1 MKNTIMG
8 CDLVILDTNVWIY
21 ICNTHSFQKDETG
34 QYPHIKMFNSLKE
47 LVDNEDL
54 KILTN
59 DLIIEEWNRN
69 KNATRGYINRL
80 NAQLVEKRNRLKK
93 KEVKNNPEEFA
104 QLIKAILEIEK
115 SIEENEA
122 HLVDV
127 EKFLKDKTIKYPIT
141 NESKI
146 VAADQAI
153 AKKAPFNGKKSNS
166 MADMVILL
174 SGIDYIKEH
183 HSIEIIED
191 LVLRPNSYF
200 ISGNKSDFSSK
211 DNEQEIHKDIS
222 PFMDEIGMSYSS
234 NLGEFINTITHSN
247 IISDLDIQH
256 YNDFVD
262 GDVESC
268 PYCDENLDAYI
279 HFNKKVLIRD
289 ENAPLYDN
297 KQLRLN
303 FVEETTEEL
312 NKGAYIET
320 YEGSCSW
327 CGSRFIQCALCGE
340 MLEINMDDY
349 EQCQHCGATY
359 TTSVAYREK
368 DIIYDLNYTLLK
380 EDEWPEI

>member
-1 MKNTIMG
+1 MKNIVKG
-8 CDLVILDTNVWIY
+8 CDLAILDTNVWIY

-69 KNATRGYINRL
+69 KAATRKYINRL
-80 NAQLVEKRNRLKK
+80 NGELVEKRNRLKMK
-93 KEVKNNPEEFA
+93 IKNNSEESA

-115 SIEENEA
+115 NIERNEV
-122 HLVDV
+122 HLIDV
-127 EKFLKDKTIKYPIT
+127 EEFLKDKTIKYPIT

-153 AKKAPFNGKKSNS
+153 AKKAPFTGKKSNS

-174 SGIDYIKEH
+174 SGIDYIKKH
-183 HSIEIIED
+183 YSAEIIED
-191 LVLRPNSYF
+191 YVLHPNSYF
-200 ISGNKSDFSSK
+200 VSGNKSDFSSK

-222 PFMDEIGMSYSS
+222 SFMDEVGMCYFT
-234 NLGEFINTITHSN
+234 NLGEFINIITHSN
-247 IISDLDIQH
+247 LISDLDIQN
-256 YNDFVD
+256 YNDFID
-262 GDVESC
+262 GDLELC

-279 HFNKKVLIRD
+279 CFNKKVSIRD
-289 ENAPLYDN
+289 KNKPLYDD

-320 YEGSCSW
+320 YEGICSW

-340 MLEINMDDY
+340 MLKINLGN
-349 EQCQHCGATY
+349 EQCLHCGATY
-359 TTSVAYREK
+359 TTPIEYREK
-368 DIIYDLNYTLLK
+368 DIIYDLDICVCSS
-380 EDEWPEI
+380 E